1 MNDPFKSED
10 YKKNLDSLIKA
21 IKLGNS
27 EKQYGKTV
35 TDLSHALEGFTDKA
49 EDVAKLVIRDDL
61 NNCVKK
67 ANKKP
72 LILRIFN
79 RILGRD
85 VSIRNISNFIKDK
98 LPPSTARTVIEYT
111 DVIQKISYLERI
123 ERSQDKYRSYGVN
136 LENRQQKKN
145 LLYEREDSGYGGSL
159 NEDHEYEE
167 ISNYQEEKSKSL
179 TKDLRN
185 LQSIKEE
192 PIYATIPKEHIEAK
206 RENRKKQ
213 QLQSLAPPKPPKVPP
228 VPEKMFTINQKI
240 RQEPKK
246 DKPAVPPKPK
256 DLGEKVSTEQKIVV
270 EKSAESNP
278 TLPLKSENQDGKE
291 SAKKAD
297 GPKVLVVAMKKEVTR
312 ESSKVKAL
320 KERFEQNQVNNVL
333 PAENKTASV
342 TQTDISV
349 KRKQSR
355 SFPVGNK
362 KSSINH
368 LASKNLPSTNVSV
381 KEMVKKFEGRKGE
394 R

>member
-111 DVIQKISYLERI
+111 DVIQKISDLERI

-159 NEDHEYEE
+159 NEDPEYEE

-213 QLQSLAPPKPPKVPP
+213 QLQSLAPPKPPRVPP
-228 VPEKMFTINQKI
+228 VPEKMFNQKI

-320 KERFEQNQVNNVL
+320 KERFERNQVKNVL